1 MKVLILAG
9 GFGSRLSE
17 YTDIIPKPMVQIG
30 GMPIIWHIMKR
41 YAKFGFNDFLIA
53 LGYKS
58 QVIKEFFLNYSQV
71 NSDFKINLKSREVN
85 LLNNRKVD
93 WNVTLIDTGQKSM
106 TGGRIK
112 RLQKFIHDKPF
123 MLTYGDG
130 VADIDIQKL
139 YEFHKDKKKI
149 ATVTAVH
156 PAARFGQLNIE
167 GNFVKS
173 FIEKPQLDSGWI
185 NGGFFVFQPEIFNY
199 LKDDLTIL
207 ERDPLENIA
216 KIGELSAFK
225 HEGFW
230 QCMDTKRDKD
240 RLEELWKS
248 GKAPWTA

>member
-173 FIEKPQLDSGWI
+173 FIEKPQLDSGCI